1 MWRRCRVWAIGPAV
15 AVIAASSLWPVDTA
29 DAATNRTRRE
39 PVRPSEASSAPL
51 PKGPLYA
58 VIAIAEQRITIYS
71 GTEAVASSRISSGKR
86 GHATPTGVF
95 STLQKNRFHRSNI
108 YSGAPMPFMQRLT
121 WSGIALHAGVL
132 PGYPASHGCIRLPA
146 AFAQQ
151 LFGSLRLGTR
161 VIVASSDVTPET
173 IANPGLPIPT
183 LTAAADVP
191 APSGPTA
198 ALVPS
203 VATASDT
210 APRLMDPMQLG
221 ELEKRRIAAAAT
233 QARADVQAA
242 FAAAE
247 AAAREHTAA
256 LAAMREGARLVDGLR
271 AQIGAADAPRSGSRA
286 AADAAKAAET
296 AAAAGA
302 ALPAAEQALEAARQR
317 EAETSQRALDLAV
330 AARTADDAAE
340 AAAEAAR
347 AARSRTEPITILV
360 SRKEGK
366 VFVRQGWETVLEA
379 EARIEDPA
387 RAIGTHVFKLT
398 AAAIGEDGRPRTAWA
413 ALRVPDAAHGADSH
427 QRALERIALPE
438 AARAEIARRLWTG
451 ATFMISDNGPGNE
464 TGRYT
469 DLIVQTR

>member
-1 MWRRCRVWAIGPAV
+1 M
-15 AVIAASSLWPVDTA
+15 IAGIALPPLDTA
-29 DAATNRTRRE
+29 EAATNRTRRE
-39 PVRPSEASSAPL
+39 PVRPAEASVASL

-58 VIAIAEQRITIYS
+58 VVALAEQRITIYS
-71 GTEAVASSRISSGKR
+71 GTTAVATSRISSGKR

-132 PGYPASHGCIRLPA
+132 PGYPASHGCVRLPP

-151 LFGSLRLGTR
+151 LFASLRLGSR
-161 VIVASSDVTPET
+161 VIVSSSDVTPEL
-173 IANPGLPIPT
+173 IAHQALPVPT
-183 LTAAADVP
+183 LTP
-191 APSGPTA
+191 ASDAVAPAGPTA
-198 ALVPS
+198 ALLPGNAV
-203 VATASDT
+203 ASDT
-210 APRLMDPMQLG
+210 APRLIDPMQQG
-221 ELEKRRIAAAAT
+221 EVDKRRIAAAAT
-233 QARADVQAA
+233 QARTDAQAA

-247 AAAREHTAA
+247 AAAREHTVA
-256 LAAMREGARLVDGLR
+256 LPAMRESVRAVEVLR
-271 AQIGAADAPRSGSRA
+271 AQIAAAGVPRTGPRA

-296 AAAAGA
+296 AAAATA
-302 ALPAAEQALEAARQR
+302 ALPAAEQASETARQR
-317 EAETSQRALDLAV
+317 EAETSQRALDLAI
-330 AARTADDAAE
+330 AARTADDAANV
-340 AAAEAAR
+340 AAEAAR
-347 AARSRTEPITILV
+347 AARSRTEPITVLV
-360 SRKEGK
+360 SRKDGK

-379 EARIEDPA
+379 EVRIDDPS

-398 AAAIGEDGRPRTAWA
+398 AAGIGDDGRATTTWA

-427 QRALERIALPE
+427 QRALERITLPE